1 MKLHT
6 SPKIKIFVSLIKS
19 FLFGEAMGFL
29 WDFLSVSS
37 NKKIEYF
44 TLNYQLKI
52 RVIEPN
58 KELAS

>member
-1 MKLHT
+1 MKLRK
-6 SPKIKIFVSLIKS
+6 SPKIKIFVSSIKS
-19 FLFGEAMGFL
+19 FLFEEAMGFL